1 MIAVLDV
8 SAAVELL
15 LKRSCAAQV
24 GDVVSQADWV
34 LVPSLYVAELG
45 NVFWKYHQFHDMPL
59 GECER
64 AIEVGLALPDTF
76 GDDRELQR
84 EAFAMA
90 CRCEHSVYDM
100 LYLVLARRH
109 AACLVTMDKRLKR
122 LAEAH
127 DVLTNSPR
135 ST

>member
-15 LKRSCAAQV
+15 LKRVGAVQV
-24 GDVVSQADWV
+24 GDMVSRADLV
-34 LVPSLYVAELG
+34 LAPNLYVAELA
-45 NVFWKYHQFHDMPL
+45 NVFWKYHQLHDMPIE
-59 GECER
+59 ECER
-64 AIEVGLALPDTF
+64 SIETGLALPDTF
-76 GDDRELQR
+76 GDDKDLQR

-90 CRCEHSVYDM
+90 CRCEHSVDDM

-109 AACLVTMDKRLKR
+109 AACLVTMDRRLRR

-127 DVLTNSPR
+127 DVLIA
-135 ST
+135 